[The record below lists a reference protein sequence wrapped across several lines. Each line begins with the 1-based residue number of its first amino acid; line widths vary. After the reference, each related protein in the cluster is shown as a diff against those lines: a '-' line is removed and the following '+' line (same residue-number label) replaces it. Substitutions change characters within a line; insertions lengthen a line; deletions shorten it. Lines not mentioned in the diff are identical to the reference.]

1 MNRVMSLAM
10 GAARHGECGVSGARA
25 CQLARQVRRQS
36 TCLCVDTTQSDA
48 FPGCRRLCGS
58 HHLINVRDLRE
69 SGRSRARSC
78 ERDHIPSR
86 SSALRRACGATTSV
100 AQRPTSAPL
109 RPLLSYIAMG
119 AAGSMLEPPLIDAP
133 AVASALFQRE
143 APSDGLLPVDH
154 LVDTAYRYF
163 QGLPTS
169 QPEKWIRS
177 VIEKQDDDRDGLLS
191 EVQFTWAV
199 EDLKKC

>member
-1 MNRVMSLAM
+1 
-10 GAARHGECGVSGARA
+10 
-25 CQLARQVRRQS
+25 
-36 TCLCVDTTQSDA
+36 
-48 FPGCRRLCGS
+48 
-58 HHLINVRDLRE
+58 
-69 SGRSRARSC
+69 
-78 ERDHIPSR
+78 
-86 SSALRRACGATTSV
+86 
-100 AQRPTSAPL
+100 
-109 RPLLSYIAMG
+109 
-119 AAGSMLEPPLIDAP
+119 MLEPPLIDAP